1 MERIGMLGPK
11 MMRSVSNKHPCLYIV
26 VVSYSAEPLFSDS
39 SFYLDYAGGKGI
51 FMRNLAILNDDGH
64 GSGLGP
70 TYDEWITNNASAVW
84 NNQLPNG
91 NFHYWWEK
99 KQDGDVSWGYPQDV
113 VDAVL
118 HASGQSAL
126 TACIPYMENQTI
138 LATASVHPP
147 LVKVAV

>member
-1 MERIGMLGPK
+1 LIYLG
-11 MMRSVSNKHPCLYIV
+11 
-26 VVSYSAEPLFSDS
+26 
-39 SFYLDYAGGKGI
+39 
-51 FMRNLAILNDDGH
+51 ILNDDGH

-70 TYDEWITNNASAVW
+70 TYDDWIMDNASAVW
-84 NNQLPNG
+84 NNQLLNG

-99 KQDGDVSWGYPQDV
+99 KHDEDISWGYPQDV

-138 LATASVHPP
+138 PTTASV
-147 LVKVAV
+147 ASAGAR